1 MPHTRTNTRR
11 PPASPITTTRSR
23 VDRLVRWRSAGGF
36 VKPVA
41 VTETQKAAILA
52 AAGYEASTRDPRATE
67 LLQRV
72 RLAMGRALL
81 VEEQI
86 DRAPSA
92 AHWRDETERVIQA
105 LEQAAVALSG
115 APLPVRRLARAEWRA
130 AKEAAEALI
139 KRLETV
145 RRAFEGLP
153 SQHRPTV
160 SAARAAA
167 LELAGIWRDCAAPVA
182 HPLSQ
187 REQRRQARDF
197 VSTCFDVLGLG
208 LSFRTLCA
216 LVRHVID

>member
-1 MPHTRTNTRR
+1 VDFVTWPGTPKALVELERR
-11 PPASPITTTRSR
+11 REGKPPSIVILSNQQT
-23 VDRLVRWRSAGGF
+23 
-36 VKPVA
+36 
-41 VTETQKAAILA
+41 AAILE

-67 LLQRV
+67 LLERV
-72 RLAMGRALL
+72 CLAMGHALL
-81 VEEQI
+81 VDKQI

-105 LEQAAVALSG
+105 LKQAAVALSD

-139 KRLETV
+139 ERLETV

-153 SQHRPTV
+153 GQHRPTS
-160 SAARAAA
+160 SAARGAVV
-167 LELAGIWRDCAAPVA
+167 ELAGVWRDWRCAGR
-182 HPLSQ
+182 HPLSR

-197 VSTCFDVLGLG
+197 VSTCLEALNFD